1 MRMISPVGLLT
12 FVGKRA
18 MGALEYHPSIIDNED
33 EACEVNVQE
42 LYLFA
47 KSILEE
53 RTKMTFYP
61 AT

>member
-1 MRMISPVGLLT
+1 
-12 FVGKRA
+12 
-18 MGALEYHPSIIDNED
+18 MGALEYHPSFIDNED

-47 KSILEE
+47 RSILEE